1 MFPVPCGKIGRS
13 KHRRAVV
20 GVFLEPLSKILFSIP
35 KFNEINNALILAL
48 VRFGASP
55 AQGQTDRDLA
65 ADLPQQALSSI
76 KVGRSVFAQRPSC
89 RIDFVHMTG
98 Q

>member
-1 MFPVPCGKIGRS
+1 MFPVSCGKIGRS

-20 GVFLEPLSKILFSIP
+20 GLFVEPLSKILLIP

-65 ADLPQQALSSI
+65 VPTGSNQHQGRTKCFSS
-76 KVGRSVFAQRPSC
+76 KAQW
-89 RIDFVHMTG
+89 
-98 Q
+98 QN